1 MELSP
6 KHFDVTLDSFL
17 SSWDLERIKNMSIHE
32 YANLSDHD
40 SLCYWLEYGTKNLG
54 AIGRI
59 SLNKFE
65 LWKPRDGKDK
75 EFKDGRFQM
84 EGVYAWNTQ
93 KGSTLEQAFS
103 TIKQL
108 IVDIVVHA
116 LNQNWAAIDGIRFH
130 AIAKWK
136 IACLFSKKQLLPV
149 YSMRALL
156 AIVNGL
162 GHTFTAKDKVS
173 VIQAAIIGHKPEDE
187 DIVDFSYRIY
197 TQFASR
203 DKISNRNYYIVGSKY
218 SDDNGNDT
226 ISVVDEFIK
235 HGCVAIGWL
244 DWLDFSHYMGKQNE
258 EINSFVTSNWT
269 GAKPTLGKIK
279 GYFRLMA
286 QMKAGDIIA
295 VKSQGAYGQLK
306 IIAYAEVVER
316 KGSIYWHDEDV
327 LGHHIHVEFLD
338 AGFVNDT
345 GETYAGTIHR
355 LTREKD
361 GTAFN
366 KIFGWYAGSN
376 LQEVDPEEADETSE
390 TIIDE
395 TDEEGYNEKVETSFE
410 RSAIASV
417 TVNRVH
423 NRIQNRFIQYLKET
437 YPNDLC
443 SGEKKY
449 IDARR
454 ISSEGVF
461 IYEIKPFANVY
472 TCIRQGIGQLFDYM
486 HQEKSKKQ
494 KRIMIVGPNEP
505 NPADLKFLEEIKKM
519 LSVPFAY
526 VAFDESTMTAKEY

>member
-1 MELSP
+1 MQLAP
-6 KHFDVTLDSFL
+6 KHYDVTLDSFL
-17 SSWDLERIKNMSIHE
+17 SSWNLERIKKMTIHE
-32 YANLSDHD
+32 YADLSDHD

-65 LWKPRDGKDK
+65 LWKPRDSKDK
-75 EFKDGRFQM
+75 EFKDGRFKM
-84 EGVYAWNTQ
+84 EGVYAWNAQ
-93 KGSTLEQAFS
+93 KGNTLEQAFN

-108 IVDIVVHA
+108 VVDIVVHA
-116 LNQNWAAIDGIRFH
+116 SNQDWTAIDGIRFH

-156 AIVNGL
+156 AIANGL
-162 GHTFTAKDKVS
+162 GYAFTGKEKVS
-173 VIQAAIIGHKPEDE
+173 VIQAGIIGHKSEDE
-187 DIVDFSYRIY
+187 DMVDFSYRIY

-218 SDDNGNDT
+218 SDGNGNDNV
-226 ISVVDEFIK
+226 SVVDQFIA

-244 DWLDFSHYMGKQNE
+244 DWLDFGHYMGKQNKE
-258 EINSFVTSNWT
+258 VNTFVASNWT
-269 GAKPTLGKIK
+269 IIKPTLGKIQ
-279 GYFRLMA
+279 GYFRLLS
-286 QMKAGDIIA
+286 QMKSGDIIA
-295 VKSQGAYGQLK
+295 VKSEGEYGQLN

-316 KGSIYWHDEDV
+316 NGSAYWHDEDV
-327 LGHHIHVEFLD
+327 LGHHIHAEFLD

-361 GTAFN
+361 GPAFN
-366 KIFGWYAGSN
+366 KIFGWYAGD
-376 LQEVDPEEADETSE
+376 LQEVGPAESEETTEV
-390 TIIDE
+390 IIDE
-395 TDEEGYNEKVETSFE
+395 TDEEGYNGKVETSFE

-417 TVNRVH
+417 IVNRVH
-423 NRIQNRFIQYLKET
+423 NRIQNRFIEYLKAN
-437 YPNDLC
+437 YPNDLS

-454 ISSEGVF
+454 ISSEEVF
-461 IYEIKPFANVY
+461 IYEIKPFSDVY

-486 HQEKSKKQ
+486 HKEKSKKQ
-494 KRIMIVGPNEP
+494 KRIIIVGPNEP
-505 NPADLKFLEEIKKM
+505 NPADLKFLDEIKKM

-526 VAFDESTMTAKEY
+526 IAFDESRMTAKEY